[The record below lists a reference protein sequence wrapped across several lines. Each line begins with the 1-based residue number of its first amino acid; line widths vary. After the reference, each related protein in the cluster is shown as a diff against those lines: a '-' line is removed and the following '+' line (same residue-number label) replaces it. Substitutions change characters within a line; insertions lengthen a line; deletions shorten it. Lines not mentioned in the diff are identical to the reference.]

1 MVCHVSS
8 CSIMPA
14 PQSSLCMVRSEQ
26 YEVASLGEAHKPKL
40 EYHPKV
46 YLEGPQRDSRKLD
59 EQK

>member
-1 MVCHVSS
+1 
-8 CSIMPA
+8 
-14 PQSSLCMVRSEQ
+14 MVRSEQ

-46 YLEGPQRDSRKLD
+46 YLEGPQRDSRKID